1 MSDAVTC
8 DIAIV
13 GAGIE
18 GLSVAWNLAQR
29 QAGRIIVFER
39 QTVGSG
45 FTAKSSGILRC
56 HYGVPSLAA
65 MAWKSLPVFEN
76 AGEILDADIGY
87 HRTGYLVGVGEENV
101 GPLKANLATQQ
112 ALGIDAQL
120 ISPLE
125 AAELFPAL
133 RVDDFAACAYEPR
146 GGYGDGYQTAAAF
159 GYAARQLG
167 VAIRQGSPVASIT
180 PASPGVDLILA
191 DGERVSAGTVV
202 VAAGPW
208 TDRLVAPLGIDIPLK
223 TQREQVMIVAP
234 GQDIPVP
241 PVLSDLVSLQ
251 YLRSERGTR
260 ILAGNSDH
268 HEAEWADP
276 DTYVDGMD
284 DPALEVAVDKFSHRF
299 PSFTD
304 AGLESTYAGCYD
316 VTPDYNPVIS
326 FTAVPGVMVCTGFS
340 GHGYK
345 ISPAV
350 GRLVAD
356 LIVDGTSSEP
366 DIPERDFRLER
377 FAEGDLLVSP
387 NPYAGAEQMR

>member
-1 MSDAVTC
+1 MSEVTTC
-8 DIAIV
+8 DIAII
-13 GAGIE
+13 GAGVE
-18 GLSVAWNLAQR
+18 GLSIAWNLAQR
-29 QAGRIIVFER
+29 SAGKIVVFER
-39 QTVGSG
+39 ETVGSG

-65 MAWKSLPVFEN
+65 MAWRSLPVFEN
-76 AGEILDADIGY
+76 AAETLDADVGY
-87 HRTGYLVGVGEENV
+87 HRTGYLVGVGDENV
-101 GPLKANLATQQ
+101 GPLKANLATQTE
-112 ALGIDAQL
+112 LGIDVQL
-120 ISPLE
+120 ISPLD
-125 AAELFPAL
+125 AAELLPAM

-159 GYAARQLG
+159 GSAARRLG
-167 VAIRQGSPVASIT
+167 VTIRQGSPVAQIV
-180 PASPGVDLILA
+180 PALPGVDLVLVN
-191 DGERVSAGTVV
+191 GERVSAGTLV

-208 TDRLVAPLGIDIPLK
+208 TDRLVAPIGIEIPLK

-234 GQDIPVP
+234 GQDIPIP

-276 DTYVDGMD
+276 DTYADRMED
-284 DPALEVAVDKFSHRF
+284 EALEVAVEKFCHRF
-299 PSFTD
+299 PAFTD
-304 AGLESTYAGCYD
+304 PGLESTYAGCYD

-326 FTAVPGVMVCTGFS
+326 RTEVEGVIVCTGFS

-350 GRLVAD
+350 GTLVAD
-356 LIVDGTSSEP
+356 LVLDGTSSDP